1 MVENTLPITAIP
13 FLAFLSF
20 IAVIFNTVAI
30 LAIRRTLSLSKN
42 FKILLLN
49 LAVADAGVGL
59 ISQPL
64 NLAILIM
71 EIENHHFKYSREL
84 EKIYKSTH
92 NLLSVASFLYV
103 TAIAADRFL
112 AVYLHLRY
120 EELVTNKRVASA
132 VAAVWTV
139 SVIIA
144 LLQEWKETIAF
155 VIIAT
160 FFIICLIVIA
170 LFYFKLHLVVKY
182 HTEQITTQQIQCRE
196 NNDKLEW
203 LNAER
208 QKRSA
213 VMIFYVYLALLICY
227 LPNTIL
233 HTIYS
238 AGIDSPPIFQVFEVI
253 CDILFVLNSSLNPLI
268 YCWKMT
274 HIRHAAKAILGF

>member
-1 MVENTLPITAIP
+1 MVENTLLITASS

-20 IAVIFNTVAI
+20 TAVIFNTVAI
-30 LAIRRTLSLSKN
+30 LALRRTLSLSKN

-59 ISQPL
+59 IAQPL
-64 NLAILIM
+64 NLAFLIAD
-71 EIENHHFKYSREL
+71 IENHNLKYRWEIN
-84 EKIYKSTH
+84 KIYQSTN
-92 NLLSVASFLYV
+92 NLLCVASFLGV
-103 TAIAADRFL
+103 TAVAADRFL

-132 VAAVWTV
+132 VTAVWTV
-139 SVIIA
+139 GVIIA
-144 LLQEWKETIAF
+144 LLRVWNLTIGF

-160 FFIICLIVIA
+160 FLMICLTVIA

-182 HTEQITTQQIQCRE
+182 HTEQIMAQQIQCRE
-196 NNDKLEW
+196 NNEELER

-213 VMIFYVYLALLICY
+213 FMIFYVYLALLICY
-227 LPNTIL
+227 LPVTVFKTLYLLDIEV
-233 HTIYS
+233 
-238 AGIDSPPIFQVFEVI
+238 PPIVGVV

-268 YCWKMT
+268 YCWKIK

>member
-1 MVENTLPITAIP
+1 MVENTLLITASS

-20 IAVIFNTVAI
+20 TAVIFNTVAI
-30 LAIRRTLSLSKN
+30 LALRRTLSLSKN

-49 LAVADAGVGL
+49 LAVTDAGVGL

-71 EIENHHFKYSREL
+71 DIENHHFKYRAEI
-84 EKIYKSTH
+84 EKIHLSTTF
-92 NLLSVASFLYV
+92 LLCVASFLGV
-103 TAIAADRFL
+103 TAVAADRFL

-132 VAAVWTV
+132 VTAVWIV

-144 LLQEWKETIAF
+144 LLLVWKLTIGF
-155 VIIAT
+155 VITAT
-160 FFIICLIVIA
+160 FLMICLIVIA

-182 HTEQITTQQIQCRE
+182 HTEQIMAQQIQCRE
-196 NNDKLEW
+196 NNEELER

-213 VMIFYVYLALLICY
+213 FMIFYVYLALLICY
-227 LPNTIL
+227 LPVTIFKTL
-233 HTIYS
+233 YLLDIEV
-238 AGIDSPPIFQVFEVI
+238 PPIVGVV

-268 YCWKMT
+268 YCWKMK

>member
-1 MVENTLPITAIP
+1 MVENTLLITASS

-20 IAVIFNTVAI
+20 TAVIFNTVAI
-30 LAIRRTLSLSKN
+30 LALRRTLSLSKN

-49 LAVADAGVGL
+49 LAVTDAGVGL

-71 EIENHHFKYSREL
+71 DIENHHFKYRAEI
-84 EKIYKSTH
+84 EKIHLSTTF
-92 NLLSVASFLYV
+92 LLCVASFLGV
-103 TAIAADRFL
+103 TAVAADRFL

-132 VAAVWTV
+132 VTAVWTV
-139 SVIIA
+139 GVIIA
-144 LLQEWKETIAF
+144 LLRVWNLTIGF

-160 FFIICLIVIA
+160 FLMICLTVIA

-182 HTEQITTQQIQCRE
+182 HTEQIMAQQIQCRE
-196 NNDKLEW
+196 NNEELER

-213 VMIFYVYLALLICY
+213 FMIFYVYLALLICY
-227 LPNTIL
+227 LPVTIFKTL
-233 HTIYS
+233 YLLDIEV
-238 AGIDSPPIFQVFEVI
+238 PPIVGVV

-268 YCWKMT
+268 YCWKIK
-274 HIRHAAKAILGF
+274 HIRHAARAILGF

>member
-1 MVENTLPITAIP
+1 MVENTLLITASS
-13 FLAFLSF
+13 FLAILSF
-20 IAVIFNTVAI
+20 TAVIFNTVAI

-64 NLAILIM
+64 NLAILIA
-71 EIENHHFKYSREL
+71 EIENHNFKYL
-84 EKIYKSTH
+84 QQINKIYQSTTT
-92 NLLSVASFLYV
+92 LLCVASFLGV
-103 TAIAADRFL
+103 TAVAADRFL

-120 EELVTNKRVASA
+120 EELVTKKRVTSA
-132 VAAVWTV
+132 VTAVWTV

-144 LLQEWKETIAF
+144 LLWEFKQNIAF
-155 VIIAT
+155 AIIAS
-160 FFIICLIVIA
+160 FLMVCLIVIA

-182 HTEQITTQQIQCRE
+182 HTEQLMAQQIQCRE
-196 NNDKLEW
+196 NNEELER

-213 VMIFYVYLALLICY
+213 FMIFYVYLALLICY
-227 LPNTIL
+227 LPITIFNTL
-233 HTIYS
+233 YFL
-238 AGIDSPPIFQVFEVI
+238 GIEVLPIVAVV

-268 YCWKMT
+268 YCWKIK
-274 HIRHAAKAILGF
+274 HIRHTAKAILGF